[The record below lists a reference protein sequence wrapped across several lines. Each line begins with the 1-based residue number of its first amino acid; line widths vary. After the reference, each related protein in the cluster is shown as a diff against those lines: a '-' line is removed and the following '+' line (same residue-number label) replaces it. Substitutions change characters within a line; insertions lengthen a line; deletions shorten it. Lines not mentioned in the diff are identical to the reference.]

1 MPATSRP
8 WALVSPASRG
18 IGLQLAR
25 RILQTTNV
33 PVVATARKELDRTKG
48 EILNGLKVDES
59 RLDVLK
65 VDMLDET
72 TIESA
77 ASHCASKFPTK
88 GDGAH
93 HLHLAYI
100 IPGLLFPEKSP
111 RQIDASS
118 ALLTF
123 QTNALGPLL
132 MLKHFSPFLPKK
144 NASFAEEDDAMKGLP
159 KQAIMGLMSARVGSI
174 TDNTLGGWYSYRAS
188 KAAVNQITKTFDNFL
203 RSTAGDA
210 AMAVA
215 LHPGTVKTELSREFW
230 GNVREEKL
238 FEAEWVA
245 ERLVE
250 RLRRV
255 LGVGERGRCW
265 DWKGEE
271 IPP

>member
-1 MPATSRP
+1 MC
-8 WALVSPASRG
+8 
-18 IGLQLAR
+18 
-25 RILQTTNV
+25 
-33 PVVATARKELDRTKG
+33 
-48 EILNGLKVDES
+48 S
-59 RLDVLK
+59 RLTYWVPLPLPFIHLPPTLQALQQPKTPTNIDHTALEP
-65 VDMLDET
+65 DEA
-72 TIESA
+72 TIGSA
-77 ASHCASKFPTK
+77 ASHCASKFPSK
-88 GDGAH
+88 GSSDGPH
-93 HLHLAYI
+93 HLHLAYL

-215 LHPGTVKTELSREFW
+215 LHPGTVKTDLSREFW

-250 RLRRV
+250 LLGGAKGEAQREERRLRRV